1 MFSAS
6 FPFPI
11 EMLKM
16 YVFEKY
22 LVAESF
28 KNKTPLQT
36 TEGGGGRGWRLVGG
50 RGWRLVGGRG
60 G

>member
-36 TEGGGGRGWRLVGG
+36 TEGVVGG
-50 RGWRLVGGRG
+50 DGG
-60 G
+60 